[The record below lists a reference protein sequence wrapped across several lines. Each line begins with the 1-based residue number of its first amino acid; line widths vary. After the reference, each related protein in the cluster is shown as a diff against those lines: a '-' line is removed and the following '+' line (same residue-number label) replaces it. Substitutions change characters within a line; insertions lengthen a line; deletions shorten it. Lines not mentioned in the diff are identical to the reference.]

1 MKIIV
6 DENIE
11 FGIEAFQQFGEVTLS
26 HGRKITNEML
36 KDVDVLI
43 VRSITNVNEELLKKT
58 PVKFVGT
65 TTIGTDHL
73 DIDYLKSQKIHFA
86 SAPGC
91 NSYAVTE
98 YVLSAVVK
106 IAHEKKINLTD
117 KTLGVVG
124 YGNTGKK
131 ITKFA
136 NVLGI
141 KTYVNDPPLQREG
154 YEYNFCSLDEAL
166 NCDIITFHVPL
177 NKEGVD
183 KTFHLLDEQRIDELK
198 PGTMLINTSR
208 GGVVDNLALLKRLQN
223 KNDLDVVLDVW
234 ENEPRINSE
243 LLKKVFI
250 GTPHIAGYS
259 YEGKVNGTTMIYNS
273 FCEFLNKEKIWKPVL
288 KAVDSNK
295 IIPDKSPS
303 ITELLYQITKK
314 IYNISED
321 STALKN
327 LADLHQDE
335 FGSHFDQLRK
345 NYKLRR
351 EFNNY
356 LVSSKNLSSEQ
367 TVILQSLR
375 FNLF

>member
-11 FGIEAFQQFGEVTLS
+11 FGIEAFQQFGDVALS
-26 HGRKITNEML
+26 HGRKITNEIL
-36 KDVDVLI
+36 KDVAVLI
-43 VRSITNVNEELLKKT
+43 VRSITDVNEELLRNT

-65 TTIGTDHL
+65 ATIGTDHL
-73 DIDYLKSQKIHFA
+73 DKDFLKSNNISYS

-91 NSYAVTE
+91 NSFAVAE
-98 YVLSAVVK
+98 YVFTSVTQ
-106 IAHEKKINLTD
+106 IAHENNFNLSD
-117 KTLGVVG
+117 KTLGVIG
-124 YGNTGKK
+124 YGNIGKK

-154 YEYNFCSLDEAL
+154 YEYDFCSLDEAL

-177 NKEGVD
+177 NKTGID
-183 KTFHLLDEQRIDELK
+183 KTFHLLDEQRINELK
-198 PGTMLINTSR
+198 PGTILINTSR
-208 GGVVDNLALLKRLQN
+208 GGVVDKIALLKRLQN
-223 KNDLDVVLDVW
+223 KNDLTVVLDVW

-259 YEGKVNGTTMIYNS
+259 YEGKVNGTIMIYNS
-273 FCEFLNKEKIWKPVL
+273 LCDFMNKEKLWEPTLKP
-288 KAVDSNK
+288 VDSNK
-295 IIPDKSPS
+295 IIPGKSQS

-335 FGSHFDQLRK
+335 LGKHFDQLRK

-356 LVSSKNLSSEQ
+356 FVTSQNLSSEQ
-367 TVILQSLR
+367 AAILQSLR
-375 FNLF
+375 FNLI

>member
-11 FGIEAFQQFGEVTLS
+11 FGAEAFQQFGEVKLS
-26 HGRKITNEML
+26 HGRKITNAML
-36 KDVDVLI
+36 KDVEVLI
-43 VRSITNVNEELLKKT
+43 VRSITDVNEELLRNT

-65 TTIGTDHL
+65 ATIGTDHL
-73 DIDYLKSQKIHFA
+73 DKDFLKSKNIYYS

-91 NSYAVTE
+91 NSFAVAE
-98 YVLSAVVK
+98 YVFTSIIQ
-106 IAHEKKINLTD
+106 IAHENNFDLSE
-117 KTLGVVG
+117 KTLGVIG
-124 YGNTGKK
+124 YGNIGKK

-136 NVLGI
+136 ESVDL

-177 NKEGVD
+177 YKEGLD
-183 KTFHLLDEQRIDELK
+183 KTFHLLDEQRINELK
-198 PGTMLINTSR
+198 PGTILINTSR
-208 GGVVDNLALLKRLQN
+208 GGVVDNIALLKRLQN
-223 KNDLDVVLDVW
+223 NNDITVVLDVW
-234 ENEPRINSE
+234 ENEPIINSE
-243 LLKKVFI
+243 LLQKVYF

-259 YEGKVNGTTMIYNS
+259 YEGKVNGTIMIYNS
-273 FCEFLNKEKIWKPVL
+273 LCKFLNKEKFWKPVL

-295 IIPDKSPS
+295 IDIAHTQNAKD
-303 ITELLYQITKK
+303 LLYQITNKVYDIESDSNSLKSFRDNQEEK
-314 IYNISED
+314 IG
-321 STALKN
+321 T
-327 LADLHQDE
+327 
-335 FGSHFDQLRK
+335 HFDQLRK

-356 LVSSKNLSSEQ
+356 FVTSQNLTSEQ
-367 TVILQSLR
+367 AAILQSLR

>member
-11 FGIEAFQQFGEVTLS
+11 FGIEAFQQFGDVTLS
-26 HGRKITNEML
+26 HGRKITNEIL
-36 KDVDVLI
+36 KDVEVLI
-43 VRSITNVNEELLKKT
+43 VRSITNVNEDLLKNT

-98 YVLSAVVK
+98 YVLCAVVK
-106 IAHEKKINLTD
+106 IAHEKKINLTN

-124 YGNTGKK
+124 YGNIGKK

-136 NVLGI
+136 EAVGL

-154 YEYNFCSLDEAL
+154 YEYNFCSLEEAL

-177 NKEGVD
+177 NKTGID
-183 KTFHLLDEQRIDELK
+183 KTFHLLDEQRINELK
-198 PGTMLINTSR
+198 PGTILINTSR
-208 GGVVDNLALLKRLQN
+208 GGVVDNIALLKRLQN
-223 KNDLDVVLDVW
+223 NNDITVVLDVW
-234 ENEPRINSE
+234 ENEPIINSE
-243 LLKKVFI
+243 LLQKVYF

-259 YEGKVNGTTMIYNS
+259 YEGKVNGTIMIYNS
-273 FCEFLNKEKIWKPVL
+273 LCKFLNKEKFWKPVL

-295 IIPDKSPS
+295 IDIAHTQNAKD
-303 ITELLYQITKK
+303 LLYQITNKVYDIESDSNSLKSFRDNQEEK
-314 IYNISED
+314 IG
-321 STALKN
+321 T
-327 LADLHQDE
+327 
-335 FGSHFDQLRK
+335 HFDQLRK

-356 LVSSKNLSSEQ
+356 FVTSQNLTSEQ
-367 TVILQSLR
+367 AAILQSLR